1 MENEKKEESK
11 KEETVEQPTDQ
22 TTPVDE
28 EKDSQKVE
36 DTQPEGEEE
45 VTLSKKELEDL
56 RKRAKD
62 FDRSVELKRLSKLDK
77 REPKPSDDDDEGDV
91 KNEINQ
97 LREEINS
104 FKTESHNSKLSEAYR
119 EFVSN
124 NKWANEDATF
134 DKIKENFNS
143 EGTETKD
150 ELLSKFKY
158 AAQTAFPDKYEKH
171 LEDKIKAKV
180 LSEKNV
186 DNSGGGASP
195 VDTIHKDNKPKTQE
209 DAMKDKMETLYKKSQ
224 PGR

>member
-1 MENEKKEESK
+1 MDKENKGVETKEEDLTPTPPAPVDKKKEEDK
-11 KEETVEQPTDQ
+11 G
-22 TTPVDE
+22 
-28 EKDSQKVE
+28 E
-36 DTQPEGEEE
+36 DTPPEVPEEE
-45 VTLSKKELEDL
+45 NVTLSKKELEDL

-104 FKTESHNSKLSEAYR
+104 FKTESYNSKLSEAYR

-134 DKIKENFNS
+134 DKIKENFNTV
-143 EGTETKD
+143 GTESKE
-150 ELLSKFKY
+150 ELLTKFNI
-158 AAQTAFPDKYEKH
+158 AAQTAFPTEYQKH
-171 LEDKIKAKV
+171 LEDKIKSKV
-180 LSEKNV
+180 LSEKFA
-186 DNSGGGASP
+186 DNSGGGVSP
-195 VDTIHKDNKPKTQE
+195 VDTIHKDNKPKTE
-209 DAMKDKMETLYKKSQ
+209 EDKMKEKMAALYAKSQ

>member
-56 RKRAKD
+56 RKRADD
-62 FDRSVELKRLSKLDK
+62 FNRSVELKRLSKLEKKEAD
-77 REPKPSDDDDEGDV
+77 PSDNDDV
-91 KNEINQ
+91 KEEIGQ
-97 LREEINS
+97 LRAEIQS

-119 EFVSN
+119 EFVGDN
-124 NKWANEDATF
+124 RWADEDNVF

-209 DAMKDKMETLYKKSQ
+209 DAMKDKMEMLYKKSQ

>member
-56 RKRAKD
+56 RKRADD
-62 FDRSVELKRLSKLDK
+62 FNRSVELKRLSKLEKKEAD
-77 REPKPSDDDDEGDV
+77 SSDV
-91 KNEINQ
+91 KEEIGQ
-97 LREEINS
+97 LRAEIQS

-119 EFVSN
+119 EFVGDN
-124 NKWANEDATF
+124 RWADEDNVF

>member
-56 RKRAKD
+56 RKRADD
-62 FDRSVELKRLSKLDK
+62 FNRSVELKRLSKLEKKESD
-77 REPKPSDDDDEGDV
+77 PSDNDDV
-91 KNEINQ
+91 KEEIGQ
-97 LREEINS
+97 LRAEIQR

-119 EFVSN
+119 EFVGDN
-124 NKWANEDATF
+124 RWADEDNVF

-143 EGTETKD
+143 EGTETKE

>member
-1 MENEKKEESK
+1 
-11 KEETVEQPTDQ
+11 
-22 TTPVDE
+22 
-28 EKDSQKVE
+28 
-36 DTQPEGEEE
+36 
-45 VTLSKKELEDL
+45 
-56 RKRAKD
+56 
-62 FDRSVELKRLSKLDK
+62 LKRLSKLEKKEAD
-77 REPKPSDDDDEGDV
+77 PSDNDDV
-91 KNEINQ
+91 KEEIGQ
-97 LREEINS
+97 LRAEIQS

-119 EFVSN
+119 EFVGDN
-124 NKWANEDATF
+124 RWADEDNVF